1 MTLIRS
7 SLYVLWLYGWMFV
20 MGVIWLPSLVLPRA
34 LIVFGIRTYARLV
47 VFGARWICGIKV
59 ELRGQEHIPVGPILL
74 AGKHQAMLDVF
85 IPFLIVKDPLIVMK
99 RELLW
104 YPILGWYAV
113 KSRQLWIDRA
123 GGAKTMRK
131 MLKVAREEVH
141 KGDGRQML
149 IYPEGTRVE
158 PGAAPH
164 YQPAGVRGFYKA
176 LEVPLV
182 PLATNAGL
190 CWPAH
195 GLIRRPGTIVYEAL
209 PPIEQGLEGKGM
221 MARLEREL
229 EAGTNRLLSE
239 GHGAAS
245 KQEAATV

>member
-20 MGVIWLPSLVLPRA
+20 LGVIFLPSLILPRA
-34 LIVFGIRTYARLV
+34 VIVFGIRTYARLV

-59 ELRGQEHIPVGPILL
+59 ELRGRQHIPGGPILL

-113 KSRQLWIDRA
+113 KSRQLWIDRD
-123 GGAKTMRK
+123 GGAKTMRR
-131 MLKVAREEVH
+131 MLKVAHDEVR
-141 KGDGRQML
+141 KGAGRQML

-158 PGAAPH
+158 PGAPPQ
-164 YQPAGVRGFYKA
+164 YKPAGVRGFYKA
-176 LEVPLV
+176 LDVPLV

-195 GLIRRPGTIVYEAL
+195 GLIRRPGTVVYEAL
-209 PPIEQGLEGKGM
+209 PAIEPGLDGKAM
-221 MARLEREL
+221 MAQLEREL
-229 EAGTNRLLSE
+229 EAGTARLLE
-239 GHGAAS
+239 GGC
-245 KQEAATV
+245 K